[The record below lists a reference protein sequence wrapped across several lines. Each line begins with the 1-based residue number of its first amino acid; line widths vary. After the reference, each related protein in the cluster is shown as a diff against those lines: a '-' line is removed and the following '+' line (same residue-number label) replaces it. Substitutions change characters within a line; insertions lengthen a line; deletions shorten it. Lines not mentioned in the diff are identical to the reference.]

1 MNGHWTDR
9 LSLYLDGA
17 LAPAEREACEGH
29 LAECAACA
37 GTLADLRRVV
47 ARARSLE
54 DRPPATDL
62 WPAIAAGI
70 GRSARGDVADLAERR
85 RGRARRFSF
94 TVPQLAA
101 ACVALVLLSGAAVWR
116 LRAPSAP
123 RSVAGGSEPPSA
135 PTQWVSTGGRRYD
148 AAVAELQR
156 ALAQGRSSGR
166 LDSTTVRI
174 LERNLAIIDTAIVQA
189 QRALAAD
196 PGSAYLNHHLAD
208 TMRRKLELLRQA
220 SVLASAQS

>member
-94 TVPQLAA
+94 TPPQLAA
-101 ACVALVLLSGAAVWR
+101 AGVALVLLSGAAVWR
-116 LRAPSAP
+116 LRAPSPP
-123 RSVAGGSEPPSA
+123 RPGARGGGTPPPPPPKGS
-135 PTQWVSTGGRRYD
+135 PGGPRH
-148 AAVAELQR
+148 
-156 ALAQGRSSGR
+156 
-166 LDSTTVRI
+166 T
-174 LERNLAIIDTAIVQA
+174 
-189 QRALAAD
+189 
-196 PGSAYLNHHLAD
+196 
-208 TMRRKLELLRQA
+208 
-220 SVLASAQS
+220 

>member
-116 LRAPSAP
+116 LPAPAAPPPGARGSAP
-123 RSVAGGSEPPSA
+123 PPPPAPRVATRGPRHGA
-135 PTQWVSTGGRRYD
+135 PRRQP
-148 AAVAELQR
+148 QR
-156 ALAQGRSSGR
+156 PLP
-166 LDSTTVRI
+166 D
-174 LERNLAIIDTAIVQA
+174 
-189 QRALAAD
+189 
-196 PGSAYLNHHLAD
+196 
-208 TMRRKLELLRQA
+208 
-220 SVLASAQS
+220 

>member
-29 LAECAACA
+29 VAECAACA
-37 GTLADLRRVV
+37 GPLADLRRVV

-54 DRPPATDL
+54 DRPPRTDL

-70 GRSARGDVADLAERR
+70 GLSPSGDVVDLAERR

-101 ACVALVLLSGAAVWR
+101 ACVALVLLSGAVVWR
-116 LRAPSAP
+116 GLRPSPPPPAAAPLP
-123 RSVAGGSEPPSA
+123 VPPS
-135 PTQWVSTGGRRYD
+135 P
-148 AAVAELQR
+148 LPR
-156 ALAQGRSSGR
+156 AFNVG
-166 LDSTTVRI
+166 
-174 LERNLAIIDTAIVQA
+174 
-189 QRALAAD
+189 
-196 PGSAYLNHHLAD
+196 
-208 TMRRKLELLRQA
+208 
-220 SVLASAQS
+220 

>member
-29 LAECAACA
+29 VAECAACA

-54 DRPPATDL
+54 DRPPRTDL

-70 GRSARGDVADLAERR
+70 GLSPSGDVADLAERR
-85 RGRARRFSF
+85 RGRARRVSF

-101 ACVALVLLSGAAVWR
+101 ACVALVLLSGAVVWR
-116 LRAPSAP
+116 GVAPPPLSPPAGPPPLPAAP
-123 RSVAGGSEPPSA
+123 TPMGLAGG
-135 PTQWVSTGGRRYD
+135 
-148 AAVAELQR
+148 
-156 ALAQGRSSGR
+156 
-166 LDSTTVRI
+166 
-174 LERNLAIIDTAIVQA
+174 
-189 QRALAAD
+189 
-196 PGSAYLNHHLAD
+196 
-208 TMRRKLELLRQA
+208 
-220 SVLASAQS
+220 